1 MKKASSIQVFIFALI
16 AVIALSSL
24 SNQGILFTNHS
35 QNLKKTFDNN
45 SLKKFRTEGNESFM
59 FDGSFI
65 TGNKQVASLS
75 SVLKQAGMSNDF
87 FKDTN
92 NAQVL
97 VDGIYVSMLVGGTNA
112 IFSYDSTIR
121 DIIDNTNAIIKKRLS
136 NLDVVVVDVPV
147 NSLDYFVKRCLELST
162 TKYVEPNYIMI
173 VEGTPNDTNWWRQ
186 WGPERIEADRAW
198 SIQSGSGSSVLVAV
212 IDTGIDYNHP
222 DLSSQ
227 YVALGYD
234 FENDDNNPMDDHN
247 PGHGTHC
254 AGIITATINNS
265 IGIAGVADIQV
276 MAVKTFDSG
285 GFGSVSNAA
294 QSIVYAV
301 DAGAD
306 VLSNSYGF
314 PPATVLRDASIYAI
328 DNDVIVIASAGNDGN
343 TVPNYPAAYPE
354 VISVSATDDSDNLA
368 SFSSYGSTIEIA
380 APGVDIYSCYRVA
393 AGSYGYMSGTSMA
406 GPHVAAVAAL
416 VRAEF
421 PSWDVNRVRER
432 LISSVEDL
440 GAAGWDQYFGYG
452 LINAYQAVLQPP
464 SHDLN
469 IELETQSNVEVF
481 TTNILNATV
490 SNWGLSDETD
500 VRVKLFINEA
510 EVASQTYTNL
520 FVDQSETL
528 SYSWEPTSEDTYN
541 ITAFAEPVT
550 GETDTENN
558 LVTADVIAAE
568 LTNYLMDDSVSYQ
581 WIDAT
586 SGTLLQ
592 LSDDDYEAV
601 PLPFSFEFYDQSFNT
616 LYVSSNGWMSFF
628 NTNPVDYINVNFP
641 SNYSEYSYAVALYWD
656 DLDPASNVY
665 SFTDSEKVVIE
676 YLGIDNYGGAEA
688 GTFELVLYRNGD
700 ILFQYDYLTTVDSP
714 TIGLNY
720 GPNTGYYNVYSGISG
735 STDDLAILF
744 TKIKPNHDLAVDF
757 LFNEE
762 SGENF
767 YAEENSIN
775 NITTII
781 ENRGLLD
788 ESNVELSIF
797 VNNTEVDSQTFPSLL
812 SDEIIEYYYSWI
824 PVSSGLYNITIF
836 VEHVLN
842 EARILNNIEMF
853 YVEVLSPIEEQPPVL
868 NLLTPVG
875 SGNYSGDITIS
886 WTGSDPDGD
895 DLTYSI
901 YIKSNDDWIRIFQ
914 DLTNTSIIWDTTT
927 VENGDY
933 ELKVEA
939 NDGMFTTSAQTASP
953 FTIDNPTT
961 KRIGF
966 SLYGTIAISIIS
978 IGVIVIFTINSKRK
992 HR

>member
-1 MKKASSIQVFIFALI
+1 MKKANSIQVFIFALI
-16 AVIALSSL
+16 AVITLSSL
-24 SNQGILFTNHS
+24 SSQGILFTNNS

-45 SLKKFRTEGNESFM
+45 SFEKYRTEGNESFK

-65 TGNKQVASLS
+65 TGNKQVAPLN
-75 SVLKQAGMSNDF
+75 SVLEQAGMRNDF

-112 IFSYDSTIR
+112 IFSYDSTLR

-136 NLDVVVVDVPV
+136 NLDVVVMDVPV
-147 NSLDYFVKRCLELST
+147 NSLDHFVERCLDLTT
-162 TKYVEPNYIMI
+162 TKYVEPNYIMAI
-173 VEGTPNDTNWWRQ
+173 EGTPNDPNWGVQ

-314 PPATVLRDASIYAI
+314 PPATVLRDACIYAV
-328 DNDVIVIASAGNDGN
+328 DNDVIVIASAGNEEN

-354 VISVSATDDSDNLA
+354 VISVSATDNNDNLA
-368 SFSSYGSTIEIA
+368 SFSSYGSTIELA
-380 APGVDIYSCYRVA
+380 APAVDIYSCIRTA

-432 LISSVEDL
+432 LISSSEDL
-440 GAAGWDQYFGYG
+440 GVTGWDQNFGYG
-452 LINAYQAVLQPP
+452 LTNAYQAVLEPP

-469 IELETQSNVEVF
+469 VELETPSNVEVF

-500 VRVKLFINEA
+500 VQVKLYINEA

-528 SYSWEPTSEDTYN
+528 SYSWEPTAEDTYN
-541 ITAFAEPVT
+541 ITAFVEPVT
-550 GETDTENN
+550 GETNTENN

-568 LTNYLMDDSVSYQ
+568 LTNYLMDDSVSNQ

-601 PLPFSFEFYDQSFNT
+601 SLPFSFEFYDQSFNT
-616 LYVSSNGWMSFF
+616 LYVSSNGWMSFV
-628 NTNPVDYINVNFP
+628 NTYPVDYVNVSFP
-641 SNYSEYSYAVALYWD
+641 SSYSEYSYAIALYWD
-656 DLDPASNVY
+656 DLDPVGNVY
-665 SFTDSEKVVIE
+665 SYTDSEKVVIE

-688 GTFELVLYRNGD
+688 GTFELVLYRNGN

-720 GPNTGYYNVYSGISG
+720 GPNTGYYNVYSGISN

-744 TKIKPNHDLAVDF
+744 TKNPIEATIDDIP
-757 LFNEE
+757 EE
-762 SGENF
+762 VFDTLVISWTASGESLRFNLLYRIGGQSWETIATNLMGVTSYNLDSTLLPDGVDYQILI
-767 YAEENSIN
+767 YATDGIFSDNDTSNRFIIN
-775 NITTII
+775 N
-781 ENRGLLD
+781 
-788 ESNVELSIF
+788 
-797 VNNTEVDSQTFPSLL
+797 
-812 SDEIIEYYYSWI
+812 
-824 PVSSGLYNITIF
+824 
-836 VEHVLN
+836 
-842 EARILNNIEMF
+842 
-853 YVEVLSPIEEQPPVL
+853 IEEQPVL
-868 NLLTPVG
+868 SLLTPVG
-875 SGNYSGDITIS
+875 SGIYSGDITIS

-914 DLTNTSIIWDTTT
+914 DLTNTNIIWDTTT

-939 NDGMFTTSAQTASP
+939 NDEIFTTSDQTDSP
-953 FTIDNPTT
+953 FIIENPKT
-961 KRIGF
+961 KRVGMSIF
-966 SLYGTIAISIIS
+966 GTILIALGALSTL
-978 IGVIVIFTINSKRK
+978 IVITQRSKRK
-992 HR
+992 RE